1 MTTSRLARA
10 LNTLGYLL
18 QMVAWVVMVAV
29 YLPLIQQADVAKFL
43 LPSASLR
50 PAPTLV
56 PHTPGSVEII
66 FMAVVVAAVLALTL
80 YALITFPARVGASG
94 DKVVK
99 KAAAATLPVLTQ
111 HRQLSPKS
119 RRRLTL
125 RLMYYIRAGSCLVPV
140 VLAAAAPSDTIPP
153 VATMIIAT
161 TCGMLSLV
169 LFSAAYLREAHLA
182 KP

>member
-1 MTTSRLARA
+1 MHTSRLART

-18 QMVAWVVMVAV
+18 QMIAWVVMVAA
-29 YLPLIQQADVAKFL
+29 YLTLIQQADVAKFL
-43 LPSASLR
+43 LPSANPRS
-50 PAPTLV
+50 APTLAA
-56 PHTPGSVEII
+56 HTPGPAEMVFI
-66 FMAVVVAAVLALTL
+66 AVVVAAVIALTI
-80 YALITFPARVGASG
+80 YALATFPARVGASG

-99 KAAAATLPVLTQ
+99 KAAATTLPILTH

-140 VLAAAAPSDTIPP
+140 LLAAVAPSDTIPIA
-153 VATMIIAT
+153 ATMIIAT

-169 LFSAAYLREAHLA
+169 LFSAAYLRETHLA